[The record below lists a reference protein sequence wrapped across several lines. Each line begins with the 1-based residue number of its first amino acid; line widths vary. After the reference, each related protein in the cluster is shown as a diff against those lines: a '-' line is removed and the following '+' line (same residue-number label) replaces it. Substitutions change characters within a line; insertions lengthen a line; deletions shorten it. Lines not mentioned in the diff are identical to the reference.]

1 VIISDSERES
11 LIDAA
16 FDQMTAASDEAV
28 QRQHWRDMI
37 YHVRLRSAEQVLKM
51 ETERR
56 ISAKYAPLVTYQMG
70 DVYITPELWK
80 HTGECNSNNSLR
92 CGRGELP
99 ECICGAK

>member
-1 VIISDSERES
+1 MTDSDRES

-16 FDQMTAASDEAV
+16 YEQMTASSDEAI

-70 DVYITPELWK
+70 DV
-80 HTGECNSNNSLR
+80 
-92 CGRGELP
+92 
-99 ECICGAK
+99 A